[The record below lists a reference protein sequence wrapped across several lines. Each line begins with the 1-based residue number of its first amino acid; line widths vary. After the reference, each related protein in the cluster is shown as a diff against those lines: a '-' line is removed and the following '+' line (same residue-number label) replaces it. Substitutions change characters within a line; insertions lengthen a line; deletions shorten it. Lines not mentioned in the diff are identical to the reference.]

1 MENRGLKCQV
11 LLVLILLTLIEVTLQ
26 EDILINCDFSDAQR
40 RLNVQECHTER
51 DHTPLECSKEGFFI
65 SHFGQHVSWIRKETI
80 FRHHLPS
87 NQAVCCRPELPEIP
101 GLSETL
107 SKDIFP
113 VAVVSVGCHIAANEG
128 KSNMACE
135 GLGNSFV
142 TGFVDSFRPKDNGD
156 RNIVIPARGVVCCTP
171 VLLMSSGDVWE
182 LERCNCRE
190 SQSGEHTENECDS
203 GQLLWGFHHA
213 EYLMKHAVPI
223 GPAQCCDVCLGRYLY
238 DTSQCDHL
246 DSCNGNGVCI
256 MGSCECYPDW
266 VGEDCSERKE
276 DYFAD
281 PQFESS
287 IWWLGGLGFIGA
299 FFCLFATFWIIR
311 RTEQENPRTSTNDRG
326 LLGLISSYIND
337 AGSVGT
343 TDTDSARSATDDEG
357 HGHDTSHDEAREP
370 KRGGHTDNE
379 AYRPLLQMSCCL
391 CEERPVQVTLIP
403 CGHSN
408 LCRKCS
414 RKLITCPFCRKTIVR
429 RQRLFLSV

>member
-1 MENRGLKCQV
+1 MKRREMNSGGLLALFLLASFQV
-11 LLVLILLTLIEVTLQ
+11 THQ
-26 EDILINCDFSDAQR
+26 EDLFINCDISDSKM
-40 RLNVQECHTER
+40 NIEECRAEL
-51 DHTPLECSKEGFFI
+51 DHTPLSCNKQGFFI
-65 SHFGQHVSWIRKETI
+65 NHFSRHRSWAKSKSGVAHR
-80 FRHHLPS
+80 LPLS
-87 NQAVCCRPELPEIP
+87 QAVCCRPELPEIP
-101 GLSETL
+101 ELQEFL
-107 SKDIFP
+107 PADIFP
-113 VAVVSVGCHIAANEG
+113 AAVLSVGCHVAVNEAQ
-128 KSNMACE
+128 SNMACE
-135 GLGNSFV
+135 ESGNSFV
-142 TGFVDSFRPKDNGD
+142 TGFVETFRPSDTD
-156 RNIVIPARGVVCCTP
+156 ASFVAPTRGVICCTP

-182 LERCNCRE
+182 LKRCNCGKT
-190 SQSGEHTENECDS
+190 QSSENECDD
-203 GQLLWGFHHA
+203 GKLLKGFHKA
-213 EYLMKHAVPI
+213 EYFGQRAVPA
-223 GPAQCCDVCLGRYLY
+223 GSTECCDLCLGRYLY

-246 DSCNGNGVCI
+246 KSCNGHGVCI
-256 MGSCECYPDW
+256 MGTCECYPDW
-266 VGEDCSERKE
+266 VGEKCDEPKE

-311 RTEQENPRTSTNDRG
+311 RTEQESPRSTNDRG

-343 TDTDSARSATDDEG
+343 TDTESARSATDDEG
-357 HGHDTSHDEAREP
+357 HHTSFDEAREP
-370 KRGGHTDNE
+370 KRNHTDNE
-379 AYRPLLQMSCCL
+379 AFRPLLQISCCL